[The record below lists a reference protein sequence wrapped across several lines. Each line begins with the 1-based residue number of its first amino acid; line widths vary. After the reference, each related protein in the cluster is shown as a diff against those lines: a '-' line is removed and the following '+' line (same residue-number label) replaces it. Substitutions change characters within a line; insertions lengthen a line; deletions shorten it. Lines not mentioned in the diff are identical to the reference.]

1 MSSVLDKV
9 NSPKDLKGLSINE
22 LKQLAQELRAMIIST
37 VSKTGGHLASSLG
50 VVEITLALHRVFD
63 TPRDKIIWD
72 VGHQCYAH
80 KIITGRKDQFP
91 TLRQYGGLSGFPKR
105 EESEFDVFDTG
116 HSSTSIS
123 AALGIALARDRKGE
137 DYNVIAVI
145 GDGSLTGGM
154 SFEALNY
161 AGDLGRKLIV
171 VVNDNKMSIGRNV
184 GALSQY
190 LNRLRTDP
198 VYYRGKEEIQQLMKR
213 LPHGS
218 RVVKLAE
225 RLKGSVKYLVVP
237 GIMFEELG
245 FTYLGPIDGHDIEAV
260 MNVLSSAK
268 TVKGPV
274 MVHLV
279 TQKGKGYP
287 PAEKKP
293 DKFHGI
299 GSFDIP
305 SGLASKKSGPPS
317 YTQVFS
323 ETLTDLAASRPDI
336 VAITAAMPSG
346 TGLDVFARSYPQR
359 FFDVGIAEQ
368 NAVTIAAGMATQG
381 LKPVVAIYS
390 TFLQRAYDQIIHDVC
405 LQNLPVIFA
414 VDRAGIVGEDGE
426 THHGVFDLSYLRLI
440 PNLVVMAPK
449 DENEL
454 RNMLLTALDYGK
466 GPIAFRYP
474 RGKGIGVPMEGRPVA
489 VPIGK
494 AVVEE
499 EGKDAAVFAV
509 GPHVYTALSA
519 REYLSTRG
527 ISTTVVNCRFIKPLD
542 AALLTE
548 IASNVKLVVTIE
560 ENVIEGGFGSAV
572 LELLQEKG
580 IDTPIKRMGLPNN
593 FIRHGAPDLLRKE
606 CGLTVEGIVNTV
618 VNGLER

>member
-390 TFLQRAYDQIIHDVC
+390 TFLQRAYDQVIHDVC

-426 THHGVFDLSYLRLI
+426 THHGVFDLSYLRPI

-548 IASNVKLVVTIE
+548 IASNVNLVVTIE

-606 CGLTVEGIVNTV
+606 CGLTAEGIVNTV
-618 VNGLER
+618 VNGLEG